1 MESLLNKAGSFLS
14 AYSALLLRSGSTCA
28 RLERNVGRMA
38 ATWNLSVDI
47 TIMPRHVSLY
57 IKSDDGCDS
66 NVFTESTSNPAI
78 SFEKITLLSQM
89 SWEVAE
95 NGLGVEEAQARLN
108 GVSQI
113 KSAGKW
119 WVLLAVS
126 GANGAFCRLFGGDM
140 TAVAVVFVATL
151 CGYYLKQLM
160 LSKKIDVRI
169 VFIVCAFVSSVLAC
183 ADSLFSLGQ
192 TPQVAIG
199 VSVLYLVP
207 GIPLLNSFS
216 DMIDR
221 HYICFFSRM
230 TDALVLVSC
239 LSMGLCMGMWAMEI
253 GMF

>member
-66 NVFTESTSNPAI
+66 NVFTESTSNSAI

-108 GVSQI
+108 GVSRI

-126 GANGAFCRLFGGDM
+126 CANGAFCRLFGGDM